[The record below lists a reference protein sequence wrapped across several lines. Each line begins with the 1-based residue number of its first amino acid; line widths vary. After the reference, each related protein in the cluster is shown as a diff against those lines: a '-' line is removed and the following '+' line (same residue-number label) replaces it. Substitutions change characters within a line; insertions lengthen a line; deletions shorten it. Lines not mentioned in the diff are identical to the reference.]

1 MTLGTDLEPQPPAG
15 VAAVLGDEPL
25 TLVDTVAGVHR
36 HRAGVHRRDI
46 LVLHARPP
54 DTTVVVDEA
63 EMLVR
68 LDGAAPAP
76 RLLASG
82 RGEAGD
88 EWLVVGLAAALEPA
102 SSGHHGLD
110 TTAVVGHLAGAL
122 RHVHRS
128 DTTTLE
134 GTRHL
139 DRSPARLYARAAA
152 RVAAGEVTRAVD
164 GPFAGRLPEELLAAT
179 DAVVRRSSRDGERV
193 VVHGSPTLSA
203 LWVAGE
209 AAPALTGWAAGG
221 LGDRHLDLA
230 VAALDVARIFGPAL
244 VGPFLEAYGTD
255 AVDPVLL
262 DAFQI
267 LVHLDGGRR

>member
-1 MTLGTDLEPQPPAG
+1 M
-15 VAAVLGDEPL
+15 AAVLGDEPL

-36 HRAGVHRRDI
+36 HRAGIHRRDI

-54 DTTVVVDEA
+54 DTSVLVDEA

-82 RGEAGD
+82 RGDAGD
-88 EWLVVGLAAALEPA
+88 EWLVVGLTAAAEPA

-110 TTAVVGHLAGAL
+110 TSAVVGQLAGAL
-122 RHVHRS
+122 RHVHRT
-128 DTTTLE
+128 DTTAVE
-134 GTRHL
+134 ATRHL
-139 DRSPARLYARAAA
+139 DRSPARLHARAAA
-152 RVAAGEVTRAVD
+152 KVAAGEVTRAVD

-179 DAVVRRSSRDGERV
+179 EAVVRRSSRGGEQV
-193 VVHGSPTLSA
+193 VVHGSPTLSE
-203 LWVAGE
+203 LWLAPE
-209 AAPALTGWAAGG
+209 APPVLTGWAAGG

-230 VAALDVARIFGPAL
+230 VAALDVAQVFGPAL

-255 AVDPVLL
+255 AIDTTRL
-262 DAFQI
+262 DAFQM
-267 LVHLDGGRR
+267 LVHLDGGGR